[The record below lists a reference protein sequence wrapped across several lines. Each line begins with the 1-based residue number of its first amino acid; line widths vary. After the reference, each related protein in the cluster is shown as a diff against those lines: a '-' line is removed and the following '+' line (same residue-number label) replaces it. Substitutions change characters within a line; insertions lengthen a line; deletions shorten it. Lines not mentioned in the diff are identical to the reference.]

1 MDETGQPL
9 TAFCE
14 IRLEFTLAA
23 VARETAGIFAT
34 RPLNINARYVSVCPE
49 PGFAKGR
56 LIAPDR
62 SLSLNARRGE
72 EVALCDERIKRR
84 AAICLAAV
92 IINEETQRAVGSSRA
107 FN

>member
-1 MDETGQPL
+1 MNSTSDLVSWEYYIRNYSQRNVVDETGQPL

-49 PGFAKGR
+49 PVK
-56 LIAPDR
+56 
-62 SLSLNARRGE
+62 S
-72 EVALCDERIKRR
+72 
-84 AAICLAAV
+84 
-92 IINEETQRAVGSSRA
+92 
-107 FN
+107 